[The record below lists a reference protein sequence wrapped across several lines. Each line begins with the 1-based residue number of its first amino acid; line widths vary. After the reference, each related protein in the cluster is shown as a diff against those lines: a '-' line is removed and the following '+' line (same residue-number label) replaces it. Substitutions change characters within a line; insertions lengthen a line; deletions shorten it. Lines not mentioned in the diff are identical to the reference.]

1 MGLPDR
7 SPDPLVLRGLLQ
19 HLVPSAQAG
28 HDCHPG
34 LQRRSDGELGSDN
47 LQRGCNIVRRG
58 QVVEERQGICCSCRC
73 PRACPPGDNIFENC
87 FLKQNRSG
95 SETLLPWS
103 GGQTCGSMKGNHH
116 FLTKR
121 SKPNHQVCIVHRI
134 HWDEPCESGNGNSRQ
149 ICA

>member
-1 MGLPDR
+1 MIAIPDFSAGAMENWGLITYR
-7 SPDPLVLRGLLQ
+7 EVAILYEEGKS
-19 HLVPSAQAG
+19 S
-28 HDCHPG
+28 
-34 LQRRSDGELGSDN
+34 RSDKEYVAVVVAHELAH
-47 LQRGCNIVRRG
+47 
-58 QVVEERQGICCSCRC
+58 QVTTF
-73 PRACPPGDNIFENC
+73 FENF

-95 SETLLPWS
+95 LETLLPWS